1 MPREI
6 VTSENRE
13 DFIEKKLAE
22 KAGKKPLK
30 EGGSVEKPHG
40 IYHSETDEL
49 HSHYPSHDEAYKVY
63 SGLRKNY
70 DYSIGELSAKE
81 RKKHKYE

>member
-1 MPREI
+1 MPL

-13 DFIEKKLAE
+13 EFIKSEMNK
-22 KAGKKPLK
+22 KAGKKPSK
-30 EGGSVEKPHG
+30 NGDSVEKPHG

-63 SGLRKNY
+63 SGLRRNY

-81 RKKHKYE
+81 RKKHGYE